1 MALPKH
7 KMNWDYGRDTYSEID
22 VVNERMSMH
31 AAQTER
37 AIENLRQQVLAQQA
51 QQQPMY
57 SGGGATMAPHTMNPS
72 QRAQLVA
79 HGGVDKKTTVIK
91 SPWNSKQT
99 FLVENAKNPKEAYG
113 QLLVKG
119 FITADDIPREYLPDF
134 YAKDG
139 STYSSTANP
148 NMYKPGPDGNMCAG
162 CDSWVFANMDTCQ
175 HCGNNDPRGGQP
187 KFIQPDGQ
195 DYEPDGMKETCES
208 CGERYNR
215 WFHGAEKDA
224 HEMLDKFGRCRVK
237 REQWWKKF
245 RALYWHRRGKQPEL
259 FTLNA

>member
-1 MALPKH
+1 
-7 KMNWDYGRDTYSEID
+7 MNWDYGRDTYSEID

-57 SGGGATMAPHTMNPS
+57 SGGGATMAPHTIMKNNPGRS
-72 QRAQLVA
+72 AELIA
-79 HGGVDKKTTVIK
+79 HTSKGTIVQ
-91 SPWNSKQT
+91 SPWNSKQN
-99 FLVENAKNPKEAYG
+99 FHVDGAKNAKEAYG

-119 FITADDIPREYLPDF
+119 FLTAADIPEEFLPDF
-134 YAKDG
+134 FAKPNVTEYQPG
-139 STYSSTANP
+139 VAAPESMYEPSAN
-148 NMYKPGPDGNMCAG
+148 GHMCRK
-162 CDSWVFANMDTCQ
+162 CDSWVQAGQQSCAY
-175 HCGNNDPRGGQP
+175 CGYGQP
-187 KFIQPDGQ
+187 SEFQKSTSKYDPYAMMD
-195 DYEPDGMKETCES
+195 PCKS
-208 CGERYNR
+208 CGELYYKYSE
-215 WFHGAEKDA
+215 HSADEHEK
-224 HEMLDKFGRCRVK
+224 LDKHGRCKVK